1 VSAAALWPLQQA
13 VYDRLTADAG
23 LTALLAEGAAGVFD
37 HVPQASAFP
46 YVTIGEAS
54 AAPGEL
60 ASKTEAALA
69 QSLTLHVW
77 SRDRGFGETKRI
89 LAALAA
95 ALDDASGG
103 APLTVAGQTLV
114 ALRFEFAATFLDPDG
129 LTRHGVQRFRAWT
142 QPA

>member
-1 VSAAALWPLQQA
+1 MSAAALWPLQQA

-54 AAPGEL
+54 AVPGEL
-60 ASKTEAALA
+60 ASKTEPALA

-89 LAALAA
+89 LAALTA
-95 ALDDASGG
+95 ALDD